1 MNFDTKALRI
11 IARLSS
17 RTFLPES
24 ICHNE
29 EWLRIAVDYAENVFI
44 GAYILR
50 NLPPFARPLHWI
62 LPITRKLRNDVA
74 TARRLIDPVVIGRKK
89 EAERAVKAGE
99 TPKEYT
105 DTIAWVQQASEKS
118 GEPCDATVW

>member
-1 MNFDTKALRI
+1 LRI

-17 RTFLPES
+17 RIFLPES

-29 EWLRIAVDYAENVFI
+29 EWLQIAVDYTVNLFI

-50 NLPPFARPLHWI
+50 HLPPFARPLHWI
-62 LPITRKLRNDVA
+62 IPITRKLRNEVA
-74 TARRLIDPVVIGRKK
+74 TVRLLIDPVVIARKK
-89 EAERAVKAGE
+89 EAEAAVKAGE

-105 DTIAWVQQASEKS
+105 DAIAWVQQASEKS
-118 GEPCDATVW
+118 GEPCDAAVW